1 MGLSLRPYFLCRG
14 EGGGGGGL
22 STSPGPSNPPAAN
35 QASATSSSNQS
46 STSAPH
52 SPYGPLPYDISFG
65 NHSGMSNSEC
75 TVQMGAMGYFS
86 EFNSGVAD
94 GFFDFFGDIRDAAF
108 DPVGSLSGLWNDFRN
123 APFRFTLDNIVFSP
137 FNPTTPLRNAFT
149 GFRDDGVHGLGNAF
163 GQHAAVVTSVAAVYV
178 ACKSVGYLNTVV
190 IGAVTGTLG
199 QGAQG
204 LGSGS
209 AKWKSVREFGH
220 SFNRH
225 GAGVRNTR
233 ALAGRAASTGQSQG
247 QWTNNQE
254 AANFLNSLGNI
265 TETKTVN
272 IPPGLGQVITPT
284 GEIIPATRAIIV
296 PSPTGIRTAYP
307 IL

>member
-178 ACKSVGYLNTVV
+178 ACKSVGSLNAAVV
-190 IGAVTGTLG
+190 AAVTGTFG
-199 QGAQG
+199 QGAKG
-204 LGSGS
+204 PGNVPKIIYNSI
-209 AKWKSVREFGH
+209 RESSRFP
-220 SFNRH
+220 SDFQ
-225 GAGVRNTR
+225 AVRNGMTKHNI
-233 ALAGRAASTGQSQG
+233 
-247 QWTNNQE
+247 NNQQL
-254 AANFLNSLGNI
+254 LNEL
-265 TETKTVN
+265 
-272 IPPGLGQVITPT
+272 
-284 GEIIPATRAIIV
+284 RAIEPGKWQKVYKDGYSNGQRVSIHFFE
-296 PSPTGIRTAYP
+296 SPTGRVFDVAVKP
-307 IL
+307 GWSNPSSGR